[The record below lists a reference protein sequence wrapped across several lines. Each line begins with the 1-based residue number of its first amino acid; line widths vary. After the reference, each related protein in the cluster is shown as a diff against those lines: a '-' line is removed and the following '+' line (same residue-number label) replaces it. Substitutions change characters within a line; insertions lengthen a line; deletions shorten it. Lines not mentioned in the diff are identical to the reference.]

1 MKISK
6 MKKDKIFS
14 NKSAHTKPFEFNEE
28 VAEVFD
34 DMISRSVPL
43 YDEQQRLIKNIAKHF
58 FIERTNIYDLG
69 CSTGTTLTNVCNEI
83 KQPANFIGYDNS
95 KPMLEKA
102 EAKIKEH
109 SLANSVEFRYAD
121 LNKQYSDIDLN
132 NAGIVTML
140 WTLQFIRP
148 HLRSG
153 LIQHIY
159 NSLNRGGILIVTE
172 KVLSNDSLLNS
183 YFIELYYDYK
193 KQMGYSTTEI
203 NRKREAL
210 ENVLV
215 PLTIDENINIL
226 KTSGFEIVDTFF
238 QYYNFAAFLCIKSN

>member
-1 MKISK
+1 

-14 NKSAHTKPFEFNEE
+14 NKLNLISTFEFNEE
-28 VAEVFD
+28 VAGVFD

-43 YDEQQRLIKNIAKHF
+43 YKEQQNLITNIAKHF
-58 FIERTNIYDLG
+58 FIEGADIYDLG
-69 CSTGTTLTNVCNEI
+69 CSTGTTLINLCNEI
-83 KQPANFIGYDNS
+83 KQPTKFIGFDNS

-102 EAKIKEH
+102 KTKIQEH
-109 SLANSVEFRYAD
+109 GLTNRVEVRNVD
-121 LNKQYSDIDLN
+121 LNKHNSEIDLK
-132 NAGIVTML
+132 NAGIITML

-153 LIQHIY
+153 LIKHIY
-159 NSLNRGGILIVTE
+159 NSLNSGGILIVAE
-172 KVLSNDSLLNS
+172 KVLSNNSLLNG
-183 YFIELYYDYK
+183 YLIELYYDYK

-215 PLTIDENINIL
+215 PLTIDENINML
-226 KTSGFEIVDTFF
+226 KTGGFEIVDTFF